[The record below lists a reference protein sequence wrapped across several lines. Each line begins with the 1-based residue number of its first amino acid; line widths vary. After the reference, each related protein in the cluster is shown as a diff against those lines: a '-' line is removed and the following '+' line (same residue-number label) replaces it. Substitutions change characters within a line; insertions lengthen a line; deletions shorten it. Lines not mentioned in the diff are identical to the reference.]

1 MLNFWRGL
9 ALGLYHIISNIETY
23 LAPRICKKK
32 NALSSGYQCHMG
44 HLILTNSPWS
54 IFPWITQEWWCTYLE
69 RNEAK
74 VGHPFQW
81 NLFNLESSYNK
92 CKVRSIFEILLKS
105 GELVLIFGTSLR
117 SLSFSSVRRSGEISS
132 IPKTNDNCLPDS

>member
-1 MLNFWRGL
+1 MIFDIENSLWKSNFGTFWCGL
-9 ALGLYHIISNIETY
+9 AL
-23 LAPRICKKK
+23 RICKKK
-32 NALSSGYQCHMG
+32 CFVLWSSVPHGTSNFEKQS
-44 HLILTNSPWS
+44 LIY
-54 IFPWITQEWWCTYLE
+54 FPLNYTIMMIYLE

-92 CKVRSIFEILLKS
+92 CNVRSIFEILLKS